1 VIPVAIN
8 GRFLGQRI
16 TGVQRHARELL
27 RAMDVLGVSRTS
39 TAVDFGF
46 SLLTPRGTPGA
57 ASLRTIPV
65 RPVGSLQGHLWEQI
79 DLRRHVGGTLLLNLC
94 NTAPLTASNMVAT
107 IHDASVYAVPQAYSR
122 PFRTWYRFI
131 IPRLGARARRIVT
144 VSQFSK
150 AELERHAGI
159 PANRITVISGG
170 GEHILAEA
178 ADQRIVER
186 LGLTPRSYVVA
197 VGSLSPHKNLA
208 GVAAAARKLAR
219 QGVQTVVTG
228 TINSEVFRT
237 GTPAEHSHLWLT
249 GYISDGELRALYEQ
263 AACLV
268 YPSFY
273 EGFGLPPLEAMS
285 CGCPVVASHAASLP
299 EVCGDAAA
307 YCDPA
312 DPADIASMVQQVV
325 SDRSRQDEMRRRGSE
340 RARQFSW
347 SRAAESMLSLLAELH
362 R

>member
-1 VIPVAIN
+1 MD
-8 GRFLGQRI
+8 
-16 TGVQRHARELL
+16 LL
-27 RAMDVLGVSRTS
+27 AASGSSAAAGFR
-39 TAVDFGF
+39 F
-46 SLLTPRGTPGA
+46 SLLTPRGTPTA

-65 RPVGSLQGHLWEQI
+65 RSVGTLQGHLWEQI
-79 DLRRHVGGTLLLNLC
+79 DLRRSVGGTMLLNLC
-94 NTAPLTASNMVAT
+94 NTAPLTVSNMVAT
-107 IHDASVYAVPQAYSR
+107 IHDASVYAVPKAYSW
-122 PFRTWYRFI
+122 PFRTWYRFV
-131 IPRLGARARRIVT
+131 IPRLGTRARRIVT
-144 VSQFSK
+144 VSRFSK

-159 PANRITVISGG
+159 PGDKITVISGG
-170 GEHILAEA
+170 GEHILAQP

-208 GVAAAARKLAR
+208 GVAAAAKQLAL
-219 QGVQTVVTG
+219 QGVQTVVAG
-228 TINSEVFRT
+228 GINSEVFSSR
-237 GTPAEHSHLWLT
+237 PPVEHPHLRLT

-285 CGCPVVASHAASLP
+285 CGCPVVASRAASLP

-312 DPADIASMVQQVV
+312 DPADIAGTVARVV
-325 SDRSRQDEMRRRGSE
+325 GDVSRQEEMRRRGTE

-347 SRAAESMLSLLAELH
+347 SRAAESMLSLLTELH

>member
-27 RAMDVLGVSRTS
+27 RAMDVLVAGGSS
-39 TAVDFGF
+39 AAVDFGF
-46 SLLTPRGTPGA
+46 SLLTPRGTPA
-57 ASLRTIPV
+57 AAPFRTIPI
-65 RPVGSLQGHLWEQI
+65 RQVGSLQGHLWEQI
-79 DLRRHVGGTLLLNLC
+79 DLRRYVGGTLLLNLC

-122 PFRTWYRFI
+122 PFRTWYRFV
-131 IPRLGARARRIVT
+131 IPRLGNRARRIVT
-144 VSQFSK
+144 VSRFSK
-150 AELERHAGI
+150 AELQRYAGI
-159 PANRITVISGG
+159 AADRITVISGG
-170 GEHILAEA
+170 GEHILAEP
-178 ADQRIVER
+178 ADQRIIER
-186 LGLTPRSYVVA
+186 LRLTPGAYVVA

-208 GVAAAARKLAR
+208 GVAEAAKKLAR

-228 TINSEVFRT
+228 GINSEVFSSRP
-237 GTPAEHSHLWLT
+237 PAEHSHLRLT

-268 YPSFY
+268 YPSLY

-285 CGCPVVASHAASLP
+285 CGCPVVASRAASLP

-312 DPADIASMVQQVV
+312 DPADIAAVVQQVV
-325 SDRSRQDEMRRRGSE
+325 SDRSRQEDMRRRGTG

-347 SRAAESMLSLLAELH
+347 SRAAGSMLTLLAELH
-362 R
+362 Q

>member
-1 VIPVAIN
+1 
-8 GRFLGQRI
+8 
-16 TGVQRHARELL
+16 
-27 RAMDVLGVSRTS
+27 MDVLVASGSPA
-39 TAVDFGF
+39 AVDFRF
-46 SLLTPRGTPGA
+46 SLLTPRGTPA
-57 ASLRTIPV
+57 AGMLRTIPA

-79 DLRRHVGGTLLLNLC
+79 DLRRYVGGTLLLNLC

-131 IPRLGARARRIVT
+131 IPRLGTRARRIVT

-159 PANRITVISGG
+159 PADRITVISGG
-170 GEHILAEA
+170 GEHILAEP

-186 LGLTPRSYVVA
+186 LGLTPRAYVVA

-208 GVAAAARKLAR
+208 GVAVAARKLAH

-228 TINSEVFRT
+228 GINSDVFSSRPLT
-237 GTPAEHSHLWLT
+237 DQSHLRLT
-249 GYISDGELRALYEQ
+249 GYVTDGELRALYEQ

-285 CGCPVVASHAASLP
+285 CGCPVVASRAASLP

-312 DPADIASMVQQVV
+312 DPADIAGIVQQVV
-325 SDRSRQDEMRRRGSE
+325 EDGSRQEEMRRRGIE

-347 SRAAESMLSLLAELH
+347 SRGAESMLRLLAEL
-362 R
+362 RR